1 MLSESPAHFF
11 ALLDPQYFEPLDRYG
26 PEDDYIRLVEKEL
39 GQSWRI
45 RRGGLW
51 TVCSPHE
58 PATVTHG
65 WKIHVSSQVSLG
77 EETLRRLLPL
87 LLEESVEFKFCSDR
101 RMLGLSLNKNWPRTG
116 AGKFVTVYPRDLDA
130 FKRIVERCAEAT
142 KDLDG
147 PHILSDRRFRDSRVV
162 HYRYGEHWSSYE
174 VGPNGERV
182 PILLGP
188 DGERWSD
195 QRQAYYRF
203 PPWTRDPFPD
213 PPVTN
218 EPGET
223 GIVLQNRYRVTSAE
237 RFSSIG
243 GIYVAIDLA
252 TGHEVVVRE
261 ARPHLGSEG
270 HSIAILRKEARILKR
285 MAGTGYFARFVDLFQ
300 EWEHWFLVQE
310 RLEAESLWGYA
321 MNFTMGLD
329 TGQRTAGELF
339 DRIRSTIIKI
349 AKALIVV
356 HERKVVLRDLT
367 RSNVM
372 FTVDRDEV
380 RFIDLELAY
389 ELDGDDPVLPGW
401 TIGYASK
408 QQLDSELPTSAE
420 DIYALGAL
428 VLDMITFTASGLPLN
443 RRGIMR
449 GLRLTL
455 RDLGLPMVLYEVV
468 DGLMAVDPGQRWP
481 LQKVVE
487 VLSSAEVAR
496 DIVVIDV
503 LDARLPERGVP
514 TPRLTARVED
524 VLQRTARFCEASADY
539 ERDDRLFPASGA
551 VFDTNPVS
559 VQFGSSGTC
568 YFLWRF
574 RSQVPDKALEWTVG
588 HLRHRPLPPGLMMG
602 AGGVA
607 WVLGDLGRGDVANQ
621 LLDQAAQSPIA
632 HEVPGMYYGAAGWGM
647 ANVAGWWR
655 TREDRFVERAVK
667 VGDWF
672 LKTASESDEGV
683 WWEEGGIIPLG
694 YGHGGSGVAV
704 FLQHL
709 YAAVGDSRFLKAAGR
724 ALDFEWSER
733 ESLDSSVLWFAHK
746 GAHVASPKSPHVRH
760 GSAGIGA
767 AMLRHYILTRDTTFA
782 HRAELCAR
790 SVASRHSNK
799 PWHDYG
805 LSGYGQLLLDMQE
818 YGFGEAYRDN
828 AYYLAEALLN
838 YGIVLDDGV
847 AFPGDDLLRI
857 SCDFGMGSAGIGL
870 FLYRLAHPGT
880 TRFLWIDDL
889 IRYRAN
895 AVHSPRLTRVAEV
908 MT

>member
-11 ALLDPQYFEPLDRYG
+11 TLLDTHYFESLDRYQ
-26 PEDDYIRLVEKEL
+26 PADDYIRLVEEKL
-39 GQSWRI
+39 GRRWRI
-45 RRGGLW
+45 KRGGFW
-51 TVCSPHE
+51 TVCSP
-58 PATVTHG
+58 PDPGTVAHG
-65 WKIHVSSQVSLG
+65 WKIHLSSQVSLG

-101 RMLGLSLNKNWPRTG
+101 RMLTLSLNKNWPRTG
-116 AGKFVTVYPRDLDA
+116 AGKFVTVYPRDLDS
-130 FKRIVERCAEAT
+130 FTRIVQRCAEAT

-174 VGPNGERV
+174 VGPSGERV
-182 PILLGP
+182 PVLVGP

-195 QRQAYYRF
+195 QRQAYYHF
-203 PPWTRDPFPD
+203 PPWTKDPFPD
-213 PPVTN
+213 PPLTD
-218 EPGET
+218 EPDET
-223 GIVLQNRYRVTSAE
+223 GILLQNRYRVTSAE

-243 GIYVAIDLA
+243 GIYLAVDLQ

-261 ARPHLGSEG
+261 ARPYLGSDG
-270 HSIAILRKEARILKR
+270 RSIAILRKEARILKR
-285 MAGTGYFARFVDLFQ
+285 MAETGYFAQFVDLFQ

-329 TGQRTAGELF
+329 DGQRTAAELF
-339 DRIRSTIIKI
+339 DLIRSTIIKI
-349 AKALIVV
+349 AEALIVV
-356 HERKVVLRDLT
+356 HERNVVLRDLT

-372 FTVDRDEV
+372 FTVDADQV

-389 ELDGDDPVLPGW
+389 ELDGDEPVLPGW
-401 TIGYASK
+401 TVGYASQ
-408 QQLDSELPTSAE
+408 QQLDSDTPTPEE

-443 RRGIMR
+443 RRGIMG

-455 RDLGLPMVLYEVV
+455 SDFGLPSVLYEVV
-468 DGLMAVDPGQRWP
+468 DGLTAEDPKRRWP
-481 LQKVVE
+481 LKKVVE

-496 DIVVIDV
+496 DTVVIDETES
-503 LDARLPERGVP
+503 RLPERGGAAP
-514 TPRLTARVED
+514 DLTGRVD
-524 VLQRTARFCEASADY
+524 HVLERTARFCEASADY
-539 ERDDRLFPASGA
+539 ERDDRLFPASGG

-559 VQFGSSGTC
+559 VQFGSAGTC

-574 RSQVPDKALEWTVG
+574 RSQVPDKALEWTVD
-588 HLRHRPLPPGLMMG
+588 HLGHRPLPPGLMMG

-607 WVLGDLGRGDVANQ
+607 WVLGELGRGDVANK
-621 LLDQAAQSPIA
+621 LLDQATQSPITYD
-632 HEVPGMYYGAAGWGM
+632 EPGMYYGAAGWGL

-655 TREDRFVERAVK
+655 TGEDRFIERAVQA
-667 VGDWF
+667 GDWF
-672 LKTASESDEGV
+672 LGNASEDDEGV
-683 WWEEGGIIPLG
+683 WWEEDDIIPLG
-694 YGHGGSGVAV
+694 YGHGGSGVAA

-709 YAAVGDSRFLKAAGR
+709 YAAVGDSRYLAAAGR

-733 ESLDSSVLWFAHK
+733 EFLDSSVLWFAHK
-746 GAHVASPKSPHVRH
+746 GAHVSSPKSPHVRH

-767 AMLRHYILTRDTTFA
+767 AMLRQYILTRDTKFE

-790 SVASRHSNK
+790 SVAKRHSNK

-805 LSGYGQLLLDMQE
+805 LSGYGQLLLDFHE

-828 AYYLAEALLN
+828 AYYLADALLN
-838 YGIVLDDGV
+838 YGIELDDGI

-870 FLYRLAHPGT
+870 FLYRLANPGT
-880 TRFLWIDDL
+880 PRFLWIDDL
-889 IRYRAN
+889 IRRRAG
-895 AVHSPRLTRVAEV
+895 ATKPARVARVAEV
-908 MT
+908 VS